1 MNKKLNVIIKT
12 VIVIVA
18 LIGLDQWTKNLAVK
32 YLANQTPIVLID
44 GVFELNYTTN
54 KGAAF
59 GILQNHQIMFAILT
73 IAVVI
78 FLAVIFLKIP
88 QKKKYM
94 PLNICIAVLIAGAIG
109 NLIDR
114 LSLGYVVDFLYF
126 KLINFP
132 IFNVAD
138 IYVTC
143 SAVVLLFVM
152 LFVYKEEDLN
162 FHV

>member
-1 MNKKLNVIIKT
+1 MNKKLNGIIASL
-12 VIVIVA
+12 IAIIA
-18 LIGLDQWTKNLAVK
+18 LIGLDQWTKSLAVK
-32 YLANQTPIVLID
+32 YLANQTPIVLINE
-44 GVFELNYTTN
+44 VFELNYTTN

-59 GILQNHQIMFAILT
+59 GILQNHQMMFAILT

-78 FLAVIFLKIP
+78 FLMVVYLRIP
-88 QKKKYM
+88 QAKRYL
-94 PLNICIAVLIAGAIG
+94 PLNICITVLIAGAIG

-114 LSLGYVVDFLYF
+114 VYLGYVVDFLYF

-143 SAVVLLFVM
+143 SAAVLLFVI
-152 LFVYKEEDLN
+152 LFIYKEEDLN